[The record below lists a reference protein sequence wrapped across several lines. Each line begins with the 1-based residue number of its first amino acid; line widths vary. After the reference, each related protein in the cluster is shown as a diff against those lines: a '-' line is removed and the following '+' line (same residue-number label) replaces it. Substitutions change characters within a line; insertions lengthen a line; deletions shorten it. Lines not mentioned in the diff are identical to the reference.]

1 MQYCFILTGLD
12 FDDISWIDKAGTILR
27 RNLKFNIGP
36 YRLPSDNVEPQTL
49 IIIITVYLMKKKY
62 QIIITNQIFTFLVS
76 QSMNDCKFVNFYN
89 VILTINIC
97 NWN

>member
-49 IIIITVYLMKKKY
+49 IIIITVYLMKKKISNNY
-62 QIIITNQIFTFLVS
+62 YL
-76 QSMNDCKFVNFYN
+76 
-89 VILTINIC
+89 
-97 NWN
+97 

>member
-36 YRLPSDNVEPQTL
+36 YRRPSDNVEPQTL
-49 IIIITVYLMKKKY
+49 IIIITVYLMKKKISNNY
-62 QIIITNQIFTFLVS
+62 
-76 QSMNDCKFVNFYN
+76 KPNFHFSCIAKYER
-89 VILTINIC
+89 L
-97 NWN
+97 

>member
-36 YRLPSDNVEPQTL
+36 YRLPSDSVEPQTL
-49 IIIITVYLMKKKY
+49 IIIITVYLMKKKN

-89 VILTINIC
+89 VILLTNIC

>member
-49 IIIITVYLMKKKY
+49 IIIITVYLMEKKISNNYYKPNFHISCIAKY
-62 QIIITNQIFTFLVS
+62 EQL
-76 QSMNDCKFVNFYN
+76 
-89 VILTINIC
+89 
-97 NWN
+97 

>member
-36 YRLPSDNVEPQTL
+36 YRLPSDNVESQTL
-49 IIIITVYLMKKKY
+49 IIIITVYLMKKKKSNKLL
-62 QIIITNQIFTFLVS
+62 QTKFSLFLYRKVWTI
-76 QSMNDCKFVNFYN
+76 VNL
-89 VILTINIC
+89 LTSTMLY
-97 NWN
+97 